1 MVWLPSS
8 ISRRRFEGA
17 ESLVAG
23 KWYCKFPVPYGLV
36 WVFAQAVVEVNV
48 ELFIGYAIRVSIST
62 RRFDMRCKCV
72 RLCGKFETRIAD
84 ALRQE
89 TIGKVFHKP
98 SSRRNRK
105 SVFD

>member
-48 ELFIGYAIRVSIST
+48 E
-62 RRFDMRCKCV
+62 
-72 RLCGKFETRIAD
+72 
-84 ALRQE
+84 
-89 TIGKVFHKP
+89 
-98 SSRRNRK
+98 
-105 SVFD
+105 